1 MQGFRGLVVGTL
13 VGVGVAAFVMVTLH
27 ATTPV
32 GVVGGLLVGLS
43 VFAVVATK
51 SDASDE
57 AADEAWREAS
67 LDLPPASE
75 RLALERM
82 QASMPGP
89 VQKRTPQRRSPVG
102 APGGAGPEAAPPASG
117 PVPSVSGA
125 ASTPAPA
132 APPAIPAGV
141 EPVVMVPTS
150 TAVAGSPGI
159 AGSQEVETS

>member
-1 MQGFRGLVVGTL
+1 LQGFRGLVVGGL

-57 AADEAWREAS
+57 AADAAWREAS

-75 RLALERM
+75 RLMLERT
-82 QASMPGP
+82 QASMAGP
-89 VQKRTPQRRSPVG
+89 AQKRTPQRRPPASVS
-102 APGGAGPEAAPPASG
+102 GGTGPEAAPT
-117 PVPSVSGA
+117 VSGGTA
-125 ASTPAPA
+125 LTPAPA
-132 APPAIPAGV
+132 APPAIPAEV
-141 EPVVMVPTS
+141 EPAVIAPPSAVV
-150 TAVAGSPGI
+150 ADSPGI
-159 AGSQEVETS
+159 AGSREAEPS